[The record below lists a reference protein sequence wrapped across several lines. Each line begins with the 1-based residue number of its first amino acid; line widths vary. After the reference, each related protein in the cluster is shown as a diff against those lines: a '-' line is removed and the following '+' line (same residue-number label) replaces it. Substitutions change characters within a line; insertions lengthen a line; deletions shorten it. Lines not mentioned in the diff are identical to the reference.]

1 MLLILFILLPSILL
15 VLLKKLPIIFF
26 HGRTKNTKQLLPGPW
41 KLPFLGS
48 IHQLLTREQTHHR
61 FHRLSKQYGDLF
73 CIKLGGV
80 DFVVASSTCSARA
93 VLNTQDHVLAS
104 RPTLLAV
111 EVIGYNSGGIGFSPY
126 GQYWR
131 QLRKI
136 CTQELLSSR
145 KVRALGFI
153 RCEEGERLVEKIG
166 SAGGAPVN
174 LTEMFMAVSNIQITR
189 TAFGKEC
196 GRSRGR
202 FLSAMKETLK
212 LLPMLRVADLFPSM
226 SFLISCL
233 DGSSFQMK
241 RLRREM
247 DAVLDEIIEEH
258 VMKGEDGGD
267 MEEDLVDVL
276 LRIQREGE
284 LQVPLTMDNV
294 KAVILDMLVA
304 ATETTSNTMCWV
316 MSELMKHPNIMSK
329 TQLEIREV
337 LRGKTR
343 LEDNDIH
350 DLHYLHLVIKE
361 TLRMHPPL
369 PLLLPRSCSE
379 ATELLGF
386 HIPAKARVV
395 VNAWAIGRDPM
406 IWKDPESFWPE
417 RFEDSM
423 HDFKG
428 NNYEYIP
435 FGSGRRVCPGM
446 LFAMAGME
454 LFLALLLN
462 HFDWKIPAGD
472 GGLEELDME
481 EEFDGTAR
489 RKKDLCLIAVPHEIL
504 G

>member
-15 VLLKKLPIIFF
+15 VLLKKLPIILVLLKKLPIIFF
-26 HGRTKNTKQLLPGPW
+26 HGRTKNTKQLPPGPW

-48 IHQLLTREQTHHR
+48 IHQLLTREQAHHR

-73 CIKLGGV
+73 CIKLGGL
-80 DFVVASSTCSARA
+80 DFVVASNTCSARA

-111 EVIGYNSGGIGFSPY
+111 EIIGYNSGAIGFSPY

-145 KVRALGFI
+145 KVKALGFI
-153 RCEEGERLVEKIG
+153 RYEEGESLVQKIG

-174 LTEMFMAVSNIQITR
+174 MTEIFMAARNMLITR
-189 TAFGKEC
+189 TAFGKES

-202 FLSAMKETLK
+202 FLSAMKKTINLM
-212 LLPMLRVADLFPSM
+212 PMLRVADLFPSM

-233 DGSSFQMK
+233 DGSRFQMK

-258 VMKGEDGGD
+258 VMKGGD
-267 MEEDLVDVL
+267 
-276 LRIQREGE
+276 
-284 LQVPLTMDNV
+284 
-294 KAVILDMLVA
+294 DMLVA

-316 MSELMKHPNIMSK
+316 MSELMRHPDISG
-329 TQLEIREV
+329 
-337 LRGKTR
+337 LR
-343 LEDNDIH
+343 
-350 DLHYLHLVIKE
+350 YLHLVIKE

-369 PLLLPRSCSE
+369 PLLLPRTCSE

-395 VNAWAIGRDPM
+395 VNAWAIGRDP
-406 IWKDPESFWPE
+406 ESFRPE
-417 RFEDSM
+417 RFEEST

-435 FGSGRRVCPGM
+435 FGSGRRICPGM
-446 LFAMAGME
+446 TFAMAEME
-454 LFLALLLN
+454 LFFGLLLN
-462 HFDWKIPAGD
+462 HFD
-472 GGLEELDME
+472 
-481 EEFDGTAR
+481 
-489 RKKDLCLIAVPHEIL
+489 
-504 G
+504 